1 MVNKFVSR
9 GMKNDPNKTTPQPEG
24 WIMNNSERPIYQAPD
39 GTIRIDIRL
48 LDETVW
54 LSQDHMAQL
63 FCKSKK
69 TISEHLRRA

>member
-1 MVNKFVSR
+1 
-9 GMKNDPNKTTPQPEG
+9 
-24 WIMNNSERPIYQAPD
+24 MNNSERPIYQAPD